1 MMKRQMTQVFGWV
14 YRFDSP
20 NYQDIMRVLD
30 ALKVTLLHH
39 GVSYFVQPGAE
50 YGGLFIDA
58 VAFADANLMGDESY
72 MRIEVELRGL
82 CQ

>member
-20 NYQDIMRVLD
+20 NYQNIMRVLD

-50 YGGLFIDA
+50 YSGLFIDA
-58 VAFADANLMGDESY
+58 LAFADKKLFADETYISID
-72 MRIEVELRGL
+72 RQLSEL